1 MTLSREERETIL
13 RSKLFAEIQP
23 EQLDTLL
30 SCLGAELRE
39 YEPGSWVIQEGER
52 VTEVGL
58 VLTGNARS
66 LKLDGDAEPL
76 IISLLERGSFL
87 GVLLAASRNHR
98 SPVCVQAQSPLRVL
112 FLSAAQLITPC
123 KDGCAD
129 HTILLRNFL
138 DSVAEQSLSLN
149 DRIGC
154 LVQPTV
160 RKKVCAYLTRLS
172 EEKGTREFT
181 IPLDRSAMANYL
193 NVERSALSREL
204 SHMKA
209 DGLIEYRMNRFRLL
223 SL

>member
-1 MTLSREERETIL
+1 M
-13 RSKLFAEIQP
+13 
-23 EQLDTLL
+23 
-30 SCLGAELRE
+30 
-39 YEPGSWVIQEGER
+39 
-52 VTEVGL
+52 
-58 VLTGNARS
+58 
-66 LKLDGDAEPL
+66 
-76 IISLLERGSFL
+76 
-87 GVLLAASRNHR
+87 
-98 SPVCVQAQSPLRVL
+98 
-112 FLSAAQLITPC
+112 
-123 KDGCAD
+123 
-129 HTILLRNFL
+129 
-138 DSVAEQSLSLN
+138 SLN

-160 RKKVCAYLTRLS
+160 RKKVSAYLTRLS

>member
-76 IISLLERGSFL
+76 IISLLERGSSWAFCWL
-87 GVLLAASRNHR
+87 PAETTAVPCAFRRRALCGSCSCPRR
-98 SPVCVQAQSPLRVL
+98 S
-112 FLSAAQLITPC
+112 
-123 KDGCAD
+123 
-129 HTILLRNFL
+129 
-138 DSVAEQSLSLN
+138 
-149 DRIGC
+149 
-154 LVQPTV
+154 
-160 RKKVCAYLTRLS
+160 
-172 EEKGTREFT
+172 
-181 IPLDRSAMANYL
+181 
-193 NVERSALSREL
+193 
-204 SHMKA
+204 
-209 DGLIEYRMNRFRLL
+209 
-223 SL
+223 